1 VPHAPTHQAE
11 ILNRPQAQFDAS
23 MSSMMADLRGEL
35 APADASAAG
44 TGDPALGPPGQ
55 WVATPW
61 GAGVLVTD
69 AATSD
74 AGAAASDAD
83 AAMMDADAAMMDA
96 APIMRPPPIM
106 HLRPPPIMHLRP
118 PPMAA
123 DADTAT
129 SDADAATSDAGVI
142 TSDADVITDAD
153 AAMMDA
159 AMLSASHVAE
169 LVGMGFSTAVA
180 KWALAQ
186 AGGLKVR
193 KTPCRP
199 RSWANLSLF

>member
-1 VPHAPTHQAE
+1 MPHAPTHQAE
-11 ILNRPQAQFDAS
+11 IPNRPQAQFDAS

-44 TGDPALGPPGQ
+44 TGHPALEPPGQ
-55 WVATPW
+55 WVAAPW

-96 APIMRPPPIM
+96 A
-106 HLRPPPIMHLRP
+106 
-118 PPMAA
+118 ATA

-153 AAMMDA
+153 AAMMNA

-169 LVGMGFSTAVA
+169 LVGTGFSTAVA
-180 KWALAQ
+180 KRALAQ

-199 RSWANLSLF
+199 RSWPNLSLF